1 MDNAYDLS
9 DIDTT
14 VRLNVKEL
22 TIPMNLDVITFD
34 QVFDINEDSEVK
46 VEQDE
51 NGNTIYAVRIEGDFK
66 SDDIQ
71 VNKFIAHSPHIES
84 VHEELGLTDAPSIP
98 KTSNTTHIE
107 IPAITFHYPI
117 PNMLTHVST
126 TSDDVDKSIKDIE
139 TLGVST
145 LLNVD
150 MQIDNSLASL
160 MDNIKIE
167 DLQVQCPKGLQITLQ
182 DHEGAYNSEN
192 GVLTIQEIHPDRNG
206 KIQLKMKVTNI
217 FFEEG
222 KSSAEFH
229 AGAAKDGKG
238 VFTFNEN
245 IGVISGSI
253 NIYANEVSLD
263 QQPPTTIG
271 FTVSPT
277 MTDIQVEQ
285 FTGRIEYAV
294 EQFNI
299 DPIEINDI
307 PDLIN
312 QEGTSIKLA
321 NPQLYLSMSNPLKDY
336 LTYLPVSAGFELVAE
351 RNQDKASYTLDGG
364 KMTTDKTNYNN
375 QYVLSPN
382 NPSKKQ
388 EDYTD
393 AQYVKFTDLSNILDV
408 NDKGIPSTIK
418 VHVIDPLIN
427 ETEIKD
433 FKLGTSLKGVSGN
446 YLFYAP
452 LQLKDQSTIKYEDTI
467 DEWNDEDVDK
477 MAISEVK
484 LDFTATTEVPIAMK
498 LTVVPIDKEGK
509 VITGVKSNTVEVPAK
524 AQNAEVHFEMTGDI
538 KHLDGVKITA
548 NLTNIGNDTA
558 LAPQMKLNVKNL
570 KATLTGYYE
579 DEF

>member
-1 MDNAYDLS
+1 MNFNSRHHWLMGGVVCALVTASSCMDNAYDLS

-22 TIPMNLDVITFD
+22 TIPVNLDVITFD

-51 NGNTIYAVRIEGDFK
+51 NGNTIYAARIKGDFK
-66 SDDIQ
+66 SDDIK
-71 VNKFIAHSPHIES
+71 VNKFIAHSPEIQPI
-84 VHEELGLTDAPSIP
+84 HEELGLTNAPSIL
-98 KTSNTTHIE
+98 KTSSTTRIE

-126 TSDDVDKSIKDIE
+126 QSEDVDKSIKDIE

-145 LLNVD
+145 SLNVD
-150 MQIDNSLASL
+150 MQIDKSLANL
-160 MDNIKIE
+160 MDNIKVE

-182 DHEGAYNSEN
+182 NHEGAYNSEN
-192 GVLTIQEIHPDRNG
+192 GVLTIQEISPDKNG
-206 KIQLKMKVTNI
+206 KIQLKMKVTAI
-217 FFEEG
+217 SFEKG

-229 AGAAKDGKG
+229 AGTGKDGKG
-238 VFTFNEN
+238 VFTFKDD

-253 NIYANEVSLD
+253 NIYANDINID
-263 QQPPTTIG
+263 QQPPTSIV
-271 FTVSPT
+271 FSVSPT

-299 DPIEINDI
+299 DPIELNDL

-351 RNQDKASYTLDGG
+351 RNRDKATYTSDL
-364 KMTTDKTNYNN
+364 TTDPTNRDN

-388 EDYTD
+388 DGYTD
-393 AQYVKFTDLSNILDV
+393 AQYVQFTGLSNILDV
-408 NDKGIPSTIK
+408 NNQGIPSTIK
-418 VHVIDPLIN
+418 VNVTNPLIN

-433 FKLGTSLKGVSGN
+433 FQLGTSLKGVSGD

-452 LQLKDQSTIKYEDTI
+452 LQL
-467 DEWNDEDVDK
+467 
-477 MAISEVK
+477 
-484 LDFTATTEVPIAMK
+484 
-498 LTVVPIDKEGK
+498 
-509 VITGVKSNTVEVPAK
+509 
-524 AQNAEVHFEMTGDI
+524 
-538 KHLDGVKITA
+538 
-548 NLTNIGNDTA
+548 
-558 LAPQMKLNVKNL
+558 
-570 KATLTGYYE
+570 
-579 DEF
+579 